1 MRTNRIY
8 RHLSALVA
16 LMSAPAVLAEWEL
29 NMPRGVT
36 PITNEVYGLHM
47 LIFWICV
54 IIGIVVFGAMFYSI
68 FAHTKKKNPKPA
80 TFSHS
85 TAAEIIWTAI
95 PILILVGMAF
105 PAAKT
110 LVHIEDAGSPDMTVK
125 VTGYQ
130 WKWHYD
136 YLEEGVDFFSSLDAA
151 SNRARQL
158 GSGVDPA
165 TVDNYL
171 LNVDNPLVVPVNT
184 KVRILLTANDV
195 IHAWWVPELS
205 GKRDAIPGFVN
216 QLWFEATETGTF
228 RGQCAELCG
237 YDHGF
242 MPIVVE
248 VVDEAEYVAWLGDQ
262 GVENPARFA
271 KSYKEE
277 SEQQAT
283 TQPVAEPV
291 AMNVQGEAK

>member
-1 MRTNRIY
+1 MLKHRFGHRFASIAAS
-8 RHLSALVA
+8 LLA
-16 LMSAPAVLAEWEL
+16 APAALAEWEL

-36 PITNEVYGLHM
+36 QITNEVYDLHM

-54 IIGIVVFGAMFYSI
+54 VIGIVVFGVMFYSI
-68 FAHTKKKNPKPA
+68 VFHTKSKNPNPA
-80 TFSHS
+80 KFSHS

-95 PILILVGMAF
+95 PIAILVAMAF

-110 LVHIEDAGSPDMTVK
+110 LVAIEDAGNPDMTVK

-130 WKWHYD
+130 WKWHYE
-136 YLEEGVDFFSSLDAA
+136 YLEEDVEFFSSLA
-151 SNRARQL
+151 SESNMARQL
-158 GSGVDPA
+158 DSGIDPA
-165 TVDNYL
+165 SVENYL
-171 LNVDNPLVVPVNT
+171 LDVDNPLVVPVNT

-216 QLWFEATETGTF
+216 QLWFSADKVGTY

-242 MPIVVE
+242 MPIVVIVKE
-248 VVDEAEYVAWLGDQ
+248 EADYVAWLGEQ
-262 GVENPARFA
+262 GVKDPSRFA
-271 KSYKEE
+271 RKKLEN
-277 SEQQAT
+277 A
-283 TQPVAEPV
+283 PDAVAV
-291 AMNVQGEAK
+291 EAAAR

>member
-1 MRTNRIY
+1 MFNFMS
-8 RHLSALVA
+8 RHAARCSLGVLTALA
-16 LMSAPAVLAEWEL
+16 APAALADWEL

-36 PITNEVYGLHM
+36 EITNEVYDLHM

-54 IIGIVVFGAMFYSI
+54 VIGIVVFGAMFWSI
-68 FAHTKKKNPKPA
+68 MFHRKSNHPTPA
-80 TFSHS
+80 KFSHS
-85 TAAEIIWTAI
+85 TAAEVIWTAI
-95 PILILVGMAF
+95 PIVILVAMAF

-110 LVHIEDAGSPDMTVK
+110 LVAIEDSGSPDMTVK

-130 WKWHYD
+130 WKWHYE
-136 YLEEGVDFFSSLDAA
+136 YLEEKVDFFSSLDSS
-151 SNRARQL
+151 SNMARQL
-158 GSGVDPA
+158 DSGIDPA

-171 LNVDNPLVVPVNT
+171 LDVDNPLVVPVDT

-216 QLWFEATETGTF
+216 QLWFKTDTPGTY

-242 MPIVVE
+242 MPIVV
-248 VVDEAEYVAWLGDQ
+248 VVKEEADYLAWLGEQ
-262 GVENPARFA
+262 GVDDPARFA
-271 KSYKEE
+271 RKN
-277 SEQQAT
+277 QDLTPDVA
-283 TQPVAEPV
+283 PVAT
-291 AMNVQGEAK
+291 EAAAR

>member
-1 MRTNRIY
+1 MQNQNL
-8 RHLSALVA
+8 RHRLARATA
-16 LMSAPAVLAEWEL
+16 LMAALASPVAWADWEL

-36 PITNEVYGLHM
+36 AITNEVYDLHM

-54 IIGIVVFGAMFYSI
+54 VIGIVVFGAMFYSI
-68 FAHTKKKNPKPA
+68 IFHTKSKNPKPA

-95 PILILVGMAF
+95 PIVILVAMAF

-110 LVHIEDAGSPDMTVK
+110 LVAIEDAGNPDMTVK

-130 WKWHYD
+130 WKWQYE
-136 YLEEGVDFFSSLDAA
+136 YLEEGVSFYSTLAQD
-151 SNRARQL
+151 SNTARQL
-158 GSGVDPA
+158 KSGIDPA

-171 LNVDNPLVVPVNT
+171 LDVDNPLVVPVNT

-216 QLWFEATETGTF
+216 QLWFSADKVGTY

-242 MPIVVE
+242 MPIVVIVKE
-248 VVDEAEYVAWLGDQ
+248 EADYLAWLGEQ
-262 GVENPARFA
+262 GVENPAQFA
-271 KSYKEE
+271 KNAPDTTPV
-277 SEQQAT
+277 AT
-283 TQPVAEPV
+283 TVASD
-291 AMNVQGEAK
+291 AAR

>member
-1 MRTNRIY
+1 MLKFMSRQTPLRS
-8 RHLSALVA
+8 LAALAA
-16 LMSAPAVLAEWEL
+16 LAAPTALADWQL

-36 PITNEVYGLHM
+36 EITNEVYDLHM
-47 LIFWICV
+47 LIFYICV
-54 IIGIVVFGAMFYSI
+54 GIGVVVFGAMFYSI
-68 FAHTKKKNPKPA
+68 MFHRKSNHPTPA
-80 TFSHS
+80 KFSHS

-95 PILILVGMAF
+95 PIAILVVMAF

-110 LVHIEDAGSPDMTVK
+110 LVAIEDAGNPDMTVK

-130 WKWHYD
+130 WKWHYE
-136 YLEEGVDFFSSLDAA
+136 YLEEGVDFFSSLDSS
-151 SNRARQL
+151 SNMARQRN
-158 GSGVDPA
+158 SGIDPS
-165 TVDNYL
+165 TVENYL
-171 LNVDNPLVVPVNT
+171 LNVDKPLVVPVDT

-216 QLWFEATETGTF
+216 QLWFKTDTPGTY

-242 MPIVVE
+242 MPIVVIVKE
-248 VVDEAEYVAWLGDQ
+248 EADYLAWLADQ

-271 KSYKEE
+271 RKNQNVTPE
-277 SEQQAT
+277 AT
-283 TQPVAEPV
+283 PVAT
-291 AMNVQGEAK
+291 EAAAR

>member
-1 MRTNRIY
+1 MFNKNLRPGFAICVASVLALMTP
-8 RHLSALVA
+8 SALA
-16 LMSAPAVLAEWEL
+16 DWQL
-29 NMPRGVT
+29 NMSRGVT
-36 PITNEVYGLHM
+36 AITNEVFELHM

-54 IIGIVVFGAMFYSI
+54 VIGVIVFGAMIYSI
-68 FAHTKKKNPKPA
+68 MFHRASNHPKPA

-85 TAAEIIWTAI
+85 TTAEIVWTGI
-95 PILILVGMAF
+95 PILILVAMAF

-110 LVHIEDAGSPDMTVK
+110 LVAIEDAGSPDMTVK

-130 WKWHYD
+130 WKWHYE
-136 YLEEGVDFFSSLDAA
+136 YLEEGVDFFSSLA
-151 SNRARQL
+151 SESNMARQL

-171 LNVDNPLVVPVNT
+171 LDVDNPLVVPVDT

-216 QLWFEATETGTF
+216 QLWFKADKVGTY

-242 MPIVVE
+242 MPIVVI
-248 VVDEAEYVAWLGDQ
+248 VKDESDYLAWLTEQ
-262 GVENPARFA
+262 GVENSARFA
-271 KSYKEE
+271 KQQKE
-277 SEQQAT
+277 T
-283 TQPVAEPV
+283 TPDVTPVAV
-291 AMNVQGEAK
+291 EAAAR

>member
-1 MRTNRIY
+1 MLKHRFGRRFASI
-8 RHLSALVA
+8 VA
-16 LMSAPAVLAEWEL
+16 SLLAAPAALADWEL

-36 PITNEVYGLHM
+36 QITNEVYDLHM

-54 IIGIVVFGAMFYSI
+54 VIGIGVFGVMFYSI
-68 FAHTKKKNPKPA
+68 VFHTKKKNPNPA
-80 TFSHS
+80 KFSHS
-85 TAAEIIWTAI
+85 TAAEVIWTAI
-95 PILILVGMAF
+95 PIVILVAMAF

-110 LVHIEDAGSPDMTVK
+110 LVAIEDAGNPDMTVK

-130 WKWHYD
+130 WKWHYE
-136 YLEEGVDFFSSLDAA
+136 YLEEDVEFFSSLA
-151 SNRARQL
+151 SDSNMARQL

-165 TVDNYL
+165 SVDNYL
-171 LNVDNPLVVPVNT
+171 LDVDNPLVVPVNT

-216 QLWFEATETGTF
+216 QLWFSADKTGTY

-242 MPIVVE
+242 MPIVVIVKE
-248 VVDEAEYVAWLGDQ
+248 EADYLAWLGEQ
-262 GVENPARFA
+262 GVEDPSRFA
-271 KSYKEE
+271 RKNLNQDTE
-277 SEQQAT
+277 A
-283 TQPVAEPV
+283 VAV
-291 AMNVQGEAK
+291 EAAAR